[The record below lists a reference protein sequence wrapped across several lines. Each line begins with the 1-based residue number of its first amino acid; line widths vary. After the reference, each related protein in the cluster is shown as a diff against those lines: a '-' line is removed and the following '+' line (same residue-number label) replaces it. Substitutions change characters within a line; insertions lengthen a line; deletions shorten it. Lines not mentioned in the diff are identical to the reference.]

1 MQISFHKKCWAIG
14 ALLLPLLSACGGG
27 GDGSSGVTPPPAGSS
42 ELVVQVTGVG
52 NVKSQLA
59 GIDCSTGNCTA
70 LFATNTLVVLTATPA
85 SGQLFQG
92 WGGACAGS
100 ASICSVTLSQTLSVT
115 ARFAAITGNAGVSY
129 ESAVF
134 TASRADLQR
143 QMNAQGAKG
152 FNYFG
157 PQVLSGAFFNF
168 YAKDS
173 NTTYTAEILDN
184 ATSGSALLGQ
194 LNAQGAKGF
203 DFWGPDTVGAV
214 YTRESNASAVS
225 FEVLA
230 SPTTVAGFLSQANAQ
245 GDKGFLYVG
254 PYTFGNIYRK
264 SSASNAKY
272 VYRLEL
278 QSPTHDALLVQA
290 NAQGQQG
297 YKFNG
302 LEVFSGEPVGG
313 FRNIYVKD
321 TSQSSTFTWKN
332 NPAAT
337 SAASLVSQANTEGA
351 AGYLYWFSVILGGA
365 QREIYFKPGNCVGTL
380 CRSTNPL

>member
-1 MQISFHKKCWAIG
+1 MKISFHKKYWAIG
-14 ALLLPLLSACGGG
+14 CLLLPLLSACGGG
-27 GDGSSGVTPPPAGSS
+27 GDSSGVTPPPAGSS
-42 ELVVQVTGVG
+42 EMVVQVTGVG
-52 NVKSQLA
+52 NVKSQPA
-59 GIDCSTGNCTA
+59 GIDCSTGNCKA
-70 LFATNTLVVLTATPA
+70 LFATSTVVVLSATPG
-85 SGQLFQG
+85 SGQSFEG
-92 WGGACAGS
+92 WGGACSG
-100 ASICSVTLSQTLSVT
+100 ASSVCSVTLSQTLSVT
-115 ARFAAITGNAGVSY
+115 ARFAAIAGNAGALY

-143 QMNAQGAKG
+143 QLNAQGAKG

-184 ATSGSALLGQ
+184 ATSGSALLAQ

-203 DFWGPDTVGAV
+203 DYWGPETSGAI
-214 YTRESNASAVS
+214 YIKESNASAAS
-225 FEVLA
+225 FEILP
-230 SPTTVAGFLSQANAQ
+230 SPNTVGGFLSQANAQ

-264 SSASNAKY
+264 SSTSNAKY

-278 QSPTHDALLVQA
+278 QTPTHDALLVQA

-297 YKFNG
+297 YKFSG

-321 TSQSSTFTWKN
+321 TSQSSTFVWKN
-332 NPAAT
+332 NPAVT
-337 SAASLVSQANTEGA
+337 TEAALVSQANTEGA
-351 AGYLYWFSVILGGA
+351 AGYVYWFSVILGNA
-365 QREIYFKPGNCVGTL
+365 QREIYFKPGACTGPL